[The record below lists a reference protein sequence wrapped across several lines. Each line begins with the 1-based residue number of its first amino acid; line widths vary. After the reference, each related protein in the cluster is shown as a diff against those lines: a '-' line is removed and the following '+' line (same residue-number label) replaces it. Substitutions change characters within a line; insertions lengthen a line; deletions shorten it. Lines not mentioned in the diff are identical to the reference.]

1 MNYLNITSF
10 PELDYA
16 GTEAMNTLC
25 TNLSY
30 CGPDINT
37 ILFTSRYEQEGK
49 SSITM
54 NVMRTLA
61 GFGKDVLLIDA
72 DLRRSTLARR
82 YRFSYTSQEAPGL
95 AQYLAGKC
103 DLEDAVYQ
111 TDLPGAFI
119 LPAGRDV
126 LNSMQ
131 LLASRGFG
139 DMMTALKNNF
149 DYVLVDTPPAGVI
162 VDAVEIA
169 KHCDGAVIVVG
180 YNRGR
185 SQEVGEVA
193 ANIAKTGCKV
203 LGAVMNGVDMKS
215 FRNRKYYYRS
225 GRYSTYYH
233 HYGDNEEK

>member
-1 MNYLNITSF
+1 M
-10 PELDYA
+10 
-16 GTEAMNTLC
+16 
-25 TNLSY
+25 
-30 CGPDINT
+30 
-37 ILFTSRYEQEGK
+37 K
-49 SSITM
+49 
-54 NVMRTLA
+54 
-61 GFGKDVLLIDA
+61 
-72 DLRRSTLARR
+72 
-82 YRFSYTSQEAPGL
+82 
-95 AQYLAGKC
+95 
-103 DLEDAVYQ
+103 
-111 TDLPGAFI
+111 
-119 LPAGRDV
+119 
-126 LNSMQ
+126 
-131 LLASRGFG
+131 
-139 DMMTALKNNF
+139 ALKNSF
-149 DYVLVDTPPAGVI
+149 DYILVDTPPAGVI